1 MRRFLERF
9 AVRTLRL
16 EILTIFLAL
25 ISFSSIVIIAFT
37 YFRDTKAFDSI
48 FHRSMNRLNNVI
60 VDRTSCLLTEFR
72 RVPEFIRG
80 FIEQQP
86 DLTVHSKEVIDYFLN
101 MMSQQE
107 NLTTLFMGMPNGDAL
122 VIDNLLMTNHPNW
135 FSSSELA
142 PLGTVYTY
150 LLVDRSKPEG
160 KQETWNYVSKDL
172 KLIATHEKP
181 LDYDPLSRPW
191 YQGAQKTGKLFW
203 TDLYTYALNQVTGI
217 SCSVPIYDS
226 SGSMLSIVGTDVPLY
241 FLSKFLAAQKIGKEG
256 YAYVCDAKGQIIV
269 PSPKDQE
276 TQMLVSEAFSRAGQ
290 IGGDTEFYLDFQNKK
305 YLISIQG
312 FPLSSTKNWNI
323 ILFDP
328 KNDLFRDIL
337 VARKQIILISIG
349 ILLISSIF
357 VIYFSNRIS
366 RPIVS
371 LSKEVDRITNLD
383 LDSNLRVVS
392 IIKEVKMMDAS
403 IAAMRSALR
412 SFSHYVP
419 KDIVLELIRK
429 GQDITLGGEKKEIT
443 IFFSDIEDF
452 TTVSEELSVD
462 KLTPLLEEYFA
473 ILSRTILAEKGTI
486 DKYIGDGIMAF
497 WGAPHPLPNHAD
509 EACLA
514 ALRCQSHLK
523 ILNEK
528 RTQQHL
534 PPFFTRIGINTG
546 VALVGNL
553 GTMERMNYTAIG
565 DAVNLA
571 SRLQNI
577 NKIYHT
583 KIIIG
588 EDTQSKLS
596 SHFVVRPLDIV
607 EVKGKKHKTKI
618 YELTGL
624 SSEDAE
630 IQATAEQIK
639 LSKLFTEAYDAFE
652 QGHLE
657 EAKVKFQAMHA
668 LFPDDA
674 PTKMYLERFSFK

>member
-9 AVRTLRL
+9 LVRTLRL

-25 ISFSSIVIIAFT
+25 ISFSSVVIVTFT

-48 FHRSMNRLNNVI
+48 FHRSMHRLNNVI
-60 VDRTSCLLTEFR
+60 VDRTSCLLAEFR

-80 FIEQQP
+80 FVEQQP
-86 DLTVHSKEVIDYFLN
+86 HLTVHSKEVIDYFLN
-101 MMSQQE
+101 MMSQQTD
-107 NLTTLFMGMPNGDAL
+107 LTTLFMWMPNGDAL
-122 VIDNLLMTNHPNW
+122 VIDNLSVTEHPNW

-142 PLGTVYTY
+142 PKGTVYAY
-150 LLVDRSKPEG
+150 LLLDRSKSEG

-172 KLIATHEKP
+172 KVIATHEKP
-181 LDYDPLSRPW
+181 LDYDPRSRPW
-191 YQGAQKTGKLFW
+191 YQGAESLGKLFW
-203 TDLYTYALNQVTGI
+203 TDLYSYALNGVTGI
-217 SCSVPIYDS
+217 SCSVPIYDP
-226 SGSMLSIVGTDVPLY
+226 SGKMVSVVGTDIPLY

-256 YAYVCDAKGQIIV
+256 YAYVCDGKGQILV
-269 PSPKDQE
+269 PAPENQE
-276 TQMLVSEAFSRAGQ
+276 TQQLVSAAFIRASQ
-290 IGGDTEFYLDFQNKK
+290 VAGDSEFYLDFQNRK
-305 YLISIQG
+305 YLISIHG

-328 KNDLFRDIL
+328 RDDLFHDIL
-337 VARKQIILISIG
+337 AARKQIIFISLG

-357 VIYFSNRIS
+357 VVYFSNRIS

-383 LDSNLRVVS
+383 LESNLRVSS
-392 IIKEVKMMDAS
+392 IIKEVKMIDTS

-429 GQDITLGGEKKEIT
+429 GQEITLGGEKKEIT
-443 IFFSDIEDF
+443 VFFSDIEDF
-452 TTVSEELSVD
+452 TTVSEALSVD
-462 KLTPLLEEYFA
+462 QLTPLLEEYFA
-473 ILSRTILAEKGTI
+473 ILSRTILSGNGTI

-497 WGAPHPLPNHAD
+497 WGAPHSLSNHAD

-514 ALRCQSHLK
+514 ALRCQSQLK
-523 ILNEK
+523 KLNNQRIEH
-528 RTQQHL
+528 RL

-546 VALVGNL
+546 IALVGNL

-577 NKIYHT
+577 NKTYHT

-588 EDTQSKLS
+588 EETQSKLS
-596 SHFVVRPLDIV
+596 ADFVIRPLDIV
-607 EVKGKKHKTKI
+607 EVKGKKNKTKI
-618 YELTGL
+618 YELMGL
-624 SSEDAE
+624 ASGDAE
-630 IQATAEQIK
+630 IQASAKQLE
-639 LSKLFTEAYDAFE
+639 LSKLFTESYDAFE
-652 QGHLE
+652 GGRLE
-657 EAKVKFQAMHA
+657 EAKAKFQAIHT
-668 LFPDDA
+668 LFSDDE
-674 PTKMYLERFSFK
+674 PTKMYLERLI